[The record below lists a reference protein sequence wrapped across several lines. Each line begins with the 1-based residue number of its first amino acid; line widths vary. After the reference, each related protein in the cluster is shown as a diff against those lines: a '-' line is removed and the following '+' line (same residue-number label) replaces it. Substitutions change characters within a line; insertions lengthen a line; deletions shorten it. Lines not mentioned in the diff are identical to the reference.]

1 MLTKLDRVVVAAAV
15 AAIGAAVL
23 LACQVTDRQ
32 DAVEFAQIAA
42 AAQATSAIAAEPN
55 PAITLPVA

>member
-15 AAIGAAVL
+15 AAIGAAVV

-32 DAVEFAQIAA
+32 GAVEFAQIAA
-42 AAQATSAIAAEPN
+42 SAQASSAIAAEPN
-55 PAITLPVA
+55 SAIALPVA